1 MAIGQGGK
9 MTEKGKVDLSDPK
22 QRNKYWTDFA
32 VKHLLGRKITKVAY
46 LSDKEANDSMWYS
59 KPVVFQL
66 DGKDW
71 VYPMRD
77 DEGNDGGALVV
88 GEEILPVLSVGDE

>member
-1 MAIGQGGK
+1 
-9 MTEKGKVDLSDPK
+9 MTDQEKDVKVDLSDPK
-22 QRNKYWTDFA
+22 QRNKYWTEYA
-32 VKHLLGRKITKVAY
+32 SEHLLGRKITRVEY
-46 LSDKEANDSMWYS
+46 LSDEEANDSMWYS

-66 DGKDW
+66 DNGDW

-88 GEEILPVLSVGDE
+88 GDKTLPVLSVGDEQ

>member
-1 MAIGQGGK
+1 MSK
-9 MTEKGKVDLSDPK
+9 DYDLSDPK
-22 QRNKYWTDFA
+22 QRNKYWVEFA
-32 VKHLLGRKITKVAY
+32 QRQLLGRKITKVEY
-46 LSDKEANDSMWYS
+46 LSDKEANDSIWYS

-66 DGKDW
+66 DNGSW

-88 GEEILPVLSVGDE
+88 GEEILPVLSVGDENDE

>member
-1 MAIGQGGK
+1 MSK
-9 MTEKGKVDLSDPK
+9 KEKVDLSDPK
-22 QRNKYWTDFA
+22 QRNKYWTEFA
-32 VKHLLGRKITKVAY
+32 EKLLLGRKITKVEY
-46 LSDKEANDSMWYS
+46 LSDNEAKDCGWDC

-88 GEEILPVLSVGDE
+88 GERTLPVLGIGDDDE

>member
-1 MAIGQGGK
+1 

-22 QRNKYWTDFA
+22 QRNKHWTKFA
-32 VKHLLGRKITKVAY
+32 AKQLLGRKITKVEY
-46 LSDKEANDSMWYS
+46 LSDHEANDSGWYC

-88 GEEILPVLSVGDE
+88 GKETLPVLSRGEE

>member
-1 MAIGQGGK
+1 MS
-9 MTEKGKVDLSDPK
+9 EKGKVDLSDPK
-22 QRNKYWTDFA
+22 QRSKYWTEYA
-32 VKHLLGRKITKVAY
+32 NKHLLGKKITRVEY
-46 LSDKEANDSMWYS
+46 LSDAESKDCGWYC

-66 DGKDW
+66 DNGDW

-88 GEEILPVLSVGDE
+88 GEITLPVLSVGDEFDDE

>member
-1 MAIGQGGK
+1 MS
-9 MTEKGKVDLSDPK
+9 EKEKVDLSDPK

-32 VKHLLGRKITKVAY
+32 KKHLLGRKITRVGY
-46 LSDKEANDSMWYS
+46 LSDEEANDSMWYS

-88 GEEILPVLSVGDE
+88 GEEILPVLSVGDEA